1 MSDQLN
7 FGKEPQPKLRLAAQG
22 DRVPAAARPVQ
33 QPVTPTS
40 APPAPVAMS
49 GSEPHLTDYV
59 KVVYKRRWTAA
70 TVFLLVMAAVTV
82 YTFTATPIFE
92 ARTRLL
98 IEAENQ
104 NVVSFKEVVDQDQT
118 KADYYQTQYNILQSR
133 ALARKTLEGLKL
145 WDHPLFNPA
154 KQESGFRVGRAIGGV
169 VGLVT
174 GLFRSAPA
182 PALEAAGADETE
194 PQSKAIDTFAL
205 QLTVAPIRNSRLVDV
220 KFRSADAAL
229 ATQIVNALA
238 KNYIAQTLDYKYSAS
253 KDANDWLSEQLAEQ
267 RKQVEAAE
275 AKLQAYRE
283 HNDAISLAD
292 RQNIVVQKLTDLNS
306 AVTRA
311 KTERIQKEAMWMQLR
326 TLESNPAALDT
337 FPAIL
342 SNTFIQQQK
351 SELAQLQQQSAQLSE
366 KFGEKH
372 PEIIKNR
379 TAIQS
384 AQLKLQA
391 EIAKVVAAVRTE
403 YQAARAQEGSLAY
416 ALSQQKGEALSMNR
430 KGIEYSVLE
439 RDVESSKQIYESL
452 LQRTKETGV
461 ASELKSSNIRVIDKA
476 ERPREPVAPR
486 TRMNLLLA
494 LVTGSVLA
502 FGLAFFFEYLDSRI
516 KTPDELKAH
525 LGLPSLGMVPALDP
539 KTWKDKEPLLH
550 AGVPPGFAEAFRTI
564 RTNVLFSSAEE
575 GSRVLVVT
583 STGPGEGKTTVATNL
598 AIGFAQAGQRVLLI
612 DADMRRPRVHSV
624 FGLKQEP
631 GLSNLMVGNAKASE
645 SVHKTPVPG
654 LWVLGAGRIPPN
666 PAELIGSQRFRD
678 FLNSLKEHFDLILV
692 DSPPVMAVTDA
703 AIVAHAAN
711 GVIFVVGAEMTS
723 HNAARGAVEHLE
735 QGRAHFVGAV
745 LNRVE
750 LERNA
755 YYYSHYYR
763 REYGAYYQQAA
774 NAK

>member
-7 FGKEPQPKLRLAAQG
+7 FGKDQQPKLRLAAQG
-22 DRVPAAARPVQ
+22 DRAAAAARPAP
-33 QPVTPTS
+33 QPAAPAF
-40 APPAPVAMS
+40 APPPVATP
-49 GSEPHLTDYV
+49 GSDPHLTDYV

-133 ALARKTLEGLKL
+133 ALARRTLEGLKL
-145 WDHPLFNPA
+145 WDHPLFNPE
-154 KQESGFRVGRAIGGV
+154 KETGFSAGRAIGGV

-182 PALEAAGADETE
+182 TALAAAGADETE
-194 PQSKAIDTFAL
+194 PQSKAIDTFAQ

-238 KNYIAQTLDYKYSAS
+238 RNYIDQTLEYKYSAS
-253 KDANDWLSEQLAEQ
+253 KDANDWLGQQLAEQ

-342 SNTFIQQQK
+342 SNSFIQQQK
-351 SELAQLQQQSAQLSE
+351 SELAQLQQQSAELSE

-403 YQAARAQEGSLAY
+403 YQAAKAQEGSLAF

-439 RDVESSKQIYESL
+439 RDVEGSKQIYESL

-476 ERPREPVAPR
+476 ERPREPVTPR

-494 LVTGSVLA
+494 LAVGSVLA

-525 LGLPSLGMVPALDP
+525 LGLPSLGMVPALDV
-539 KTWKDKEPLLH
+539 KVWKDKEPLLH

-631 GLSNLMVGNAKASE
+631 GLSNLMVGNARASE
-645 SVHKTPVPG
+645 SVHKAPVPG

-703 AIVAHAAN
+703 AIAAHAAN
-711 GVIFVVGAEMTS
+711 GVVFVVGAEMTS
-723 HNAARGAVEHLE
+723 RNAALAAVEHLE

-750 LERNA
+750 LERNS

>member
-7 FGKEPQPKLRLAAQG
+7 FGKESQPKLRLAAQA
-22 DRVPAAARPVQ
+22 DRASAPARPVQ
-33 QPVTPTS
+33 PVPPVPALPAPM
-40 APPAPVAMS
+40 APPVADA
-49 GSEPHLTDYV
+49 HLTDYV

-70 TVFLLVMAAVTV
+70 TVFLLVMAVVTV

-104 NVVSFKEVVDQDQT
+104 NVISFKEVVDQDQT

-145 WDHPLFNPA
+145 WDHPLFNA
-154 KQESGFRVGRAIGGV
+154 ATQQNSGLSAGRAIAGAA
-169 VGLVT
+169 GLVT

-182 PALEAAGADETE
+182 TTLEAAGADETE
-194 PQSKAIDTFAL
+194 PQSKAMEAFAL
-205 QLTVAPIRNSRLVDV
+205 HLTVAPIRNSRLVDV
-220 KFRSADAAL
+220 KFRSPDAAL
-229 ATQIVNALA
+229 ATKIVNALVQ
-238 KNYIAQTLDYKYSAS
+238 NYIAQTLEYKFSAS
-253 KDANDWLSEQLAEQ
+253 KTANDWLGEQLAEQ
-267 RKQVEAAE
+267 RKQVEVAE
-275 AKLQAYRE
+275 AKLQTYRE
-283 HNDAISLAD
+283 HNDAISLED
-292 RQNIVVQKLTDLNS
+292 RQNIVVQKLTDLNA

-326 TLESNPAALDT
+326 ALEANPAALDT

-372 PEIIKNR
+372 PEILKNR
-379 TAIQS
+379 TAIQG

-391 EIAKVVAAVRTE
+391 EIAKIVAAVRTE
-403 YQAARAQEGSLAY
+403 YQAARAQEASLTF
-416 ALSQQKGEALSMNR
+416 ALGQQKGEALSMNR
-430 KGIEYSVLE
+430 KGIEYSVLD
-439 RDVESSKQIYESL
+439 RDVESSKQLYESL
-452 LQRTKETGV
+452 LQRSKETGV
-461 ASELKSSNIRVIDKA
+461 SSELKSSNIRVIDQA
-476 ERPREPVAPR
+476 ERPRAPVTPR
-486 TRMNLLLA
+486 TGMNMLLA
-494 LVTGSVLA
+494 LVSGSILA

-539 KTWKDKEPLLH
+539 KAWKDKEPLLH

-612 DADMRRPRVHSV
+612 DADMRRPRVHNV

-645 SVHKTPVPG
+645 TVHKTPVPG
-654 LWVLGAGRIPPN
+654 LWILGAGRIPPN

-711 GVIFVVGAEMTS
+711 GVVFVVGAEMTS
-723 HNAARGAVEHLE
+723 RNAARAAVEHLE

>member
-7 FGKEPQPKLRLAAQG
+7 LGKEQHPKLRLAAQG
-22 DRVPAAARPVQ
+22 DRVSAARPVQ
-33 QPVTPTS
+33 QPVAA
-40 APPAPVAMS
+40 APIPAAPVAPS
-49 GSEPHLTDYV
+49 GADAHLTDYV

-70 TVFLLVMAAVTV
+70 TVFLLVMGAVTV

-154 KQESGFRVGRAIGGV
+154 RQEGGFSVGRAIGGAV
-169 VGLVT
+169 SLVT
-174 GLFRSAPA
+174 GLFKSTPA
-182 PALEAAGADETE
+182 TALEAAGADETE
-194 PQSKAIDTFAL
+194 PQSKAIEAFT
-205 QLTVAPIRNSRLVDV
+205 QNLTVVPIRNSRLVDV

-229 ATQIVNALA
+229 ATQVVNALA
-238 KNYIAQTLDYKYSAS
+238 KNYIAQTLEYKYSAS
-253 KDANDWLSEQLAEQ
+253 KDANDWLGEQLAEQ

-283 HNDAISLAD
+283 HNDAISLED

-326 TLESNPAALDT
+326 TLENNPAALDT

-351 SELAQLQQQSAQLSE
+351 TELAQLQQQSAELSE

-379 TAIQS
+379 TAIHS

-403 YQAARAQEGSLAY
+403 YQAARAQETSLAY
-416 ALSQQKGEALSMNR
+416 ALGQQKGEALSMNR

-461 ASELKSSNIRVIDKA
+461 ATELKSSNIRVIDRA
-476 ERPREPVAPR
+476 ERPRAPVTPR
-486 TRMNLLLA
+486 TGMNMLLA
-494 LVTGSVLA
+494 LLSGSVLA

-525 LGLPSLGMVPALDP
+525 LGLPSLGMVPALDA

-550 AGVPPGFAEAFRTI
+550 AGVPPGFAEAFRTV
-564 RTNVLFSSAEE
+564 RTNVLFSSAQE

-598 AIGFAQAGQRVLLI
+598 AISFAQAGQRVLLI

-624 FGLKQEP
+624 FGCKQEP
-631 GLSNLMVGNAKASE
+631 GLSNLMVGNAKASDT
-645 SVHKTPVPG
+645 VHKTPVPG

-678 FLNSLKEHFDLILV
+678 FLASLKEHFDLILV

-711 GVIFVVGAEMTS
+711 GVVFVVGAEMTCR
-723 HNAARGAVEHLE
+723 NAARAAVEHLE

-763 REYGAYYQQAA
+763 REYSVYYQQAA

>member
-7 FGKEPQPKLRLAAQG
+7 FGKESQPKLRLAAQG
-22 DRVPAAARPVQ
+22 DRAQAAARPVQ
-33 QPVTPTS
+33 PPVAPAP
-40 APPAPVAMS
+40 APPAPVATPAAD
-49 GSEPHLTDYV
+49 PHLTDYV

-104 NVVSFKEVVDQDQT
+104 NVVSFKEVVAEDQT

-133 ALARKTLEGLKL
+133 ALARKTLDGLKL

-154 KQESGFRVGRAIGGV
+154 KQERRFSVGRALAGA

-174 GLFRSAPA
+174 GLFGSAPA
-182 PALEAAGADETE
+182 TAVEAAGADETE
-194 PQSKAIDTFAL
+194 PQSKAIDAFARA
-205 QLTVAPIRNSRLVDV
+205 LTVAPIRNSRLVDV

-238 KNYIAQTLDYKYSAS
+238 QNYIAQTLEYKFSAS
-253 KDANDWLSEQLAEQ
+253 KDANDWLGGQLAEQ

-283 HNDAISLAD
+283 HNDAISLED
-292 RQNIVVQKLTDLNS
+292 RQNIVVQKLTDLNA

-326 TLESNPAALDT
+326 TLENNPAALDT

-342 SNTFIQQQK
+342 SNSFIQQQK

-403 YQAARAQEGSLAY
+403 YQAARTQESSLSY
-416 ALSQQKGEALSMNR
+416 ALGQQKGEALSMNR

-439 RDVESSKQIYESL
+439 RDVESSKQLYESL

-461 ASELKSSNIRVIDKA
+461 SSELKSSNIRVIDKA
-476 ERPREPVAPR
+476 ERPRTPVTPR
-486 TRMNLLLA
+486 SGMNMLLA
-494 LVTGSVLA
+494 LVSGSILA

-525 LGLPSLGMVPALDP
+525 LGLPSLGMVPALEA
-539 KTWKDKEPLLH
+539 KAWKDKEPLLH

-598 AIGFAQAGQRVLLI
+598 AVGFAQAGQRVLLI
-612 DADMRRPRVHSV
+612 DADMRRPRVHNV

-645 SVHKTPVPG
+645 TVHKTPVPG

-703 AIVAHAAN
+703 AIAAHAAN
-711 GVIFVVGAEMTS
+711 GVVFVVGAEMTS
-723 HNAARGAVEHLE
+723 RNAARAAVEVLE
-735 QGRAHFVGAV
+735 QGRAHLVGAV

>member
-1 MSDQLN
+1 MSDQFN
-7 FGKEPQPKLRLAAQG
+7 FEQEQQPKLRLAAQG
-22 DRVPAAARPVQ
+22 RQQAPARPAPLAT
-33 QPVTPTS
+33 PVG
-40 APPAPVAMS
+40 APPAPAEMPVADA
-49 GSEPHLTDYV
+49 HLTDYV
-59 KVVYKRRWTAA
+59 RVLYKRRWTAA
-70 TVFLLVMAAVTV
+70 TAFLLVMAAVTV
-82 YTFTATPIFE
+82 YTFTVTPVFE

-98 IEAENQ
+98 IEADNQ
-104 NVVSFKEVVDQDQT
+104 NVVSFKEVVDEDQT

-133 ALARKTLEGLKL
+133 ALARKTLDSLKL
-145 WDHPLFNPA
+145 WEHPYFNPA
-154 KQESGFRVGRAIGGV
+154 ADQNGGFSAGKAIAGAAGA
-169 VGLVT
+169 VT
-174 GLFRSAPA
+174 GLFKAAPA
-182 PALEAAGADETE
+182 AALEAAAGDETE
-194 PQSKAIDTFAL
+194 AQSKAIDAFTVN
-205 QLTVAPIRNSRLVDV
+205 LTVAPIRNSRLVDV
-220 KFRSADAAL
+220 KFRSPDAGMASRV
-229 ATQIVNALA
+229 VNALA
-238 KNYIAQTLDYKYSAS
+238 KNYIDQTLEYKFSAS
-253 KDANDWLSEQLAEQ
+253 KDANDWLGGQLAEQ

-283 HNDAISLAD
+283 QHDAISLED

-311 KTERIQKEAMWMQLR
+311 KTERIQKEAMYMQLR
-326 TLESNPAALDT
+326 AIENNPAALDT

-366 KFGEKH
+366 KYGDKH
-372 PEIIKNR
+372 PEIVKNR
-379 TAIQS
+379 TAIQA
-384 AQLKLQA
+384 AQLKLQT
-391 EIAKVVAAVRTE
+391 EIAKVVQAVGTE
-403 YQAARAQEGSLAY
+403 FQAAKTQEASLAA
-416 ALSQQKGEALSMNR
+416 ALGQQKGEALSMNR

-439 RDVESSKQIYESL
+439 RDVQSNKQLYESL

-461 ASELKSSNIRVIDKA
+461 SSELKSSNIRVIDKA
-476 ERPREPVAPR
+476 EKPR
-486 TRMNLLLA
+486 TPVSPRTAMNLVLA
-494 LVTGSVLA
+494 LVSGSILA

-516 KTPDELKAH
+516 KSPEELKAY
-525 LGLPSLGMVPALDP
+525 LGLSSLGMVPALEA
-539 KTWKDKEPLLH
+539 KAWKDKEPLLH

-564 RTNVLFSSAEE
+564 RTNVLFSTAEE

-598 AIGFAQAGQRVLLI
+598 AIGFAQAGQRVLII

-624 FGLKQEP
+624 FALKQEP

-645 SVHKTPVPG
+645 SVRKTPVPG
-654 LWVLGAGRIPPN
+654 LWVLAAGRIPPN

-678 FLNSLKEHFDLILV
+678 FLTSLKEHFDLIV
-692 DSPPVMAVTDA
+692 IDSPPVMAVTDA
-703 AIVAHAAN
+703 AIAANVAN
-711 GVIFVVGAEMTS
+711 GVVFVVGAEMTS
-723 HNAARGAVEHLE
+723 RHAARAAVEHLE

>member
-7 FGKEPQPKLRLAAQG
+7 FGPESQPKLRLAAQV
-22 DRVPAAARPVQ
+22 DRVQAPARPVQ
-33 QPVTPTS
+33 PPPVAALPVPV
-40 APPAPVAMS
+40 APPAAD
-49 GSEPHLTDYV
+49 PHLTDYV

-98 IEAENQ
+98 IEAESQ
-104 NVVSFKEVVDQDQT
+104 NVVSFKEVIDEDQT

-154 KQESGFRVGRAIGGV
+154 KQDKAFSAGRVIAGAA
-169 VGLVT
+169 GLVA
-174 GLFRSAPA
+174 GLFTSAPA
-182 PALEAAGADETE
+182 AAIEPAGGDETAL
-194 PQSKAIDTFAL
+194 QSKAIDTFAVH
-205 QLTVAPIRNSRLVDV
+205 LTVAPIRNSRLVDV

-229 ATQIVNALA
+229 ASAIVNALA
-238 KNYIAQTLDYKYSAS
+238 QNYINQTLEYKFSAN
-253 KDANDWLSEQLAEQ
+253 KDANDWLGEQLAEQ

-283 HNDAISLAD
+283 HNDAISLED

-326 TLESNPAALDT
+326 GLENNPAALDT

-372 PEIIKNR
+372 PEIVKNR
-379 TAIQS
+379 TAIQG

-403 YQAARAQEGSLAY
+403 FQAARAQEASLSF
-416 ALSQQKGEALSMNR
+416 ALGQQKGEALSMNR

-439 RDVESSKQIYESL
+439 RDMQSSKQLYESL
-452 LQRTKETGV
+452 LQRTKETGI

-476 ERPREPVAPR
+476 ERPRTPVTPR
-486 TRMNLLLA
+486 SGMNMLLA
-494 LVTGSVLA
+494 LVSGFVLA

-525 LGLPSLGMVPALDP
+525 LGLPSLGMVPALDH
-539 KTWKDKEPLLH
+539 KAWKDKQPLLH

-575 GSRVLVVT
+575 GSRVLVIT
-583 STGPGEGKTTVATNL
+583 STGPGEGKTTVAANL

-624 FGLKQEP
+624 FGFKQEP
-631 GLSNLMVGNAKASE
+631 GLSNLMVGNAKASQ

-654 LWVLGAGRIPPN
+654 LWVLAAGRVPPN

-703 AIVAHAAN
+703 AIAANVAN

-723 HNAARGAVEHLE
+723 RNAARGAVEHLE